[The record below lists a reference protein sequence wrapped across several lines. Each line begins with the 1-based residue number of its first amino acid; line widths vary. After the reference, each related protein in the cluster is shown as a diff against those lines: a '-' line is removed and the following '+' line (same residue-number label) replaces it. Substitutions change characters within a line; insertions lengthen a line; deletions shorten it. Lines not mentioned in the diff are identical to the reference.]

1 MKKQPKKKL
10 EVSRETLQ
18 RLDDKALAGANV
30 DRYWTGCLSEC
41 TECGGGLVNPN

>member
-10 EVSRETLQ
+10 EVSRETLK
-18 RLDDKALAGANV
+18 RLDDKALAGAN

-41 TECGGGLVNPN
+41 TECGGGVVNPS